1 MCAMFGGSRDVSLIR
16 KMNRELL
23 GNIIT
28 QQAAFYKFKLGET
41 KVNLYGE
48 AAGAKYYDGPFLFNC
63 LINREDQEYTEQEDG
78 VNYGQGISFAFYKD
92 DLVDANILPE
102 VGDIILYQEGYYEID
117 ATISNQY
124 FLGKYPAYPNNNSDG
139 SLNPLNPE
147 LENFGS
153 SISIICKTHYVPA
166 DKVAISPYR
175 ERF

>member
-28 QQAAFYKFKLGET
+28 QQAAFYKYKLQET

-48 AAGAKYYDGPFLFNC
+48 AAGVKYYDGPFLFNC
-63 LINREDQEYTEQEDG
+63 LISRVDQSYPVSDMGVEYQ
-78 VNYGQGISFAFYKD
+78 QGITFSFLRD
-92 DLVDANILPE
+92 DLKEANILPE
-102 VGDIILYQEGYYEID
+102 VGDILLYQEGYYGVQS
-117 ATISNQY
+117 TISNQY
-124 FLGKYPAYPNNNSDG
+124 FLGKTPEYPNNE
-139 SLNPLNPE
+139 NPLNPG

-153 SISIICKTHYVPA
+153 NVSIVCDTYYIPA
-166 DKVAISPYR
+166 DKVAITPYK